1 MTPYRSNFDLTLR
14 VDLNNNLG
22 NQTIQ
27 TEESSKVFMYSSTS
41 PYNQRCTH
49 IHTRYST
56 LHRPTMA
63 TVMDPQTPVSPTG
76 HADASATTATD
87 LTSTEPAEAQ
97 VDLEAYDE
105 EQVRL
110 MEERCILVDDQDK
123 AYGEGSKKRCESEG
137 GAQLWR
143 CVVDH

>member
-1 MTPYRSNFDLTLR
+1 
-14 VDLNNNLG
+14 
-22 NQTIQ
+22 
-27 TEESSKVFMYSSTS
+27 
-41 PYNQRCTH
+41 
-49 IHTRYST
+49 
-56 LHRPTMA
+56 MA